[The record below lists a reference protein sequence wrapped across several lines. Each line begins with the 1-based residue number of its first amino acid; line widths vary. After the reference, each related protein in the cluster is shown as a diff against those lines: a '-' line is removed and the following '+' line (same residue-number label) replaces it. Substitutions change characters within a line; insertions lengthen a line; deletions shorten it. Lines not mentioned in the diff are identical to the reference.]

1 MRIALLDRIS
11 ITKQFP
17 YNPFN
22 AMETKEPSEA
32 PIEVE
37 SDTKQLLRINKL
49 AKTSML
55 IGIGAPIGGIYMF
68 FTANYDLMT
77 VIFLFSLFLTSA
89 FGAFCGHS
97 ALRHFEARRPYH
109 EGRGIAVIGIIGCY
123 LSIGVS
129 LFLILVLSQG
139 TV

>member
-1 MRIALLDRIS
+1 MG
-11 ITKQFP
+11 TEKQ
-17 YNPFN
+17 
-22 AMETKEPSEA
+22 SEA
-32 PIEVE
+32 SLEVE

-77 VIFLFSLFLTSA
+77 IIFLFSLFLTSA

-97 ALRHFEARRPYH
+97 ALRQFEARRPYH

>member
-1 MRIALLDRIS
+1 MGAEKPSRI
-11 ITKQFP
+11 P
-17 YNPFN
+17 P
-22 AMETKEPSEA
+22 
-32 PIEVE
+32 
-37 SDTKQLLRINKL
+37 QLRPDPGRGPTTNQL
-49 AKTSML
+49 AKVSFFSAIGVTIAWGSLTVEAVNSSADL
-55 IGIGAPIGGIYMF
+55 I
-68 FTANYDLMT
+68 
-77 VIFLFSLFLTSA
+77 LFCVVLISA

-97 ALRHFEARRPYH
+97 ALRQFEARRPYH